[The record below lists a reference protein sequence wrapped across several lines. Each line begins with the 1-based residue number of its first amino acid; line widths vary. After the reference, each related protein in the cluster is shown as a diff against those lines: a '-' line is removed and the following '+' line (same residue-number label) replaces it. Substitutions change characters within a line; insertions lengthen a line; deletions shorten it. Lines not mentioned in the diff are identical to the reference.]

1 MASVAKACASATAA
15 AKAQT
20 MARKAGH
27 AWNEHDARCIGD
39 ALDAAIARRRNVKD
53 VKVEYGAVR
62 FRFDLKDDGE
72 VEVNE
77 EKGGDVEHSG
87 GLPAGDG
94 QASQSA
100 PARPPGLEPSQ
111 APPKKPIN
119 PDPSYDDLR
128 KRAEKAA
135 AKRRRQKAARKGRDE
150 AKREQ
155 ASKYVSLPYGS
166 IGAATTVVDC
176 PLWSARVD
184 LKAAFIKLLAE
195 VTERMALAARAQGAP
210 QSTGVSARFG
220 GIAFQVNVLDGTF
233 ATFVTADEL
242 AEDLLVLLADGLN
255 EERLA
260 SLLKRWSKAWRK
272 ASKGI
277 REMDSLD

>member
-1 MASVAKACASATAA
+1 MDQVLLFLFSEFSIVLWRPSRRPARRPRPPPAN
-15 AKAQT
+15 AQT

-128 KRAEKAA
+128 KRA
-135 AKRRRQKAARKGRDE
+135 
-150 AKREQ
+150 
-155 ASKYVSLPYGS
+155 
-166 IGAATTVVDC
+166 
-176 PLWSARVD
+176 
-184 LKAAFIKLLAE
+184 
-195 VTERMALAARAQGAP
+195 
-210 QSTGVSARFG
+210 
-220 GIAFQVNVLDGTF
+220 
-233 ATFVTADEL
+233 
-242 AEDLLVLLADGLN
+242 
-255 EERLA
+255 
-260 SLLKRWSKAWRK
+260 
-272 ASKGI
+272 
-277 REMDSLD
+277 